1 MQSPFPHLLEEF
13 VVVTAPLDWVER
25 VMTEEALMKRWMS
38 PAVQFTPL
46 DGWQFERGARWRLRL
61 TGVGPLLEAGYVVV
75 ERRPGLVLWAFDGF
89 WEGFDAWQWLPW
101 QERSD
106 QTLIHNRVEYRL
118 RVPGL
123 DLIWPLTVAPLMKLD
138 AQAQMVRLRQ
148 VCEQREAVQFQP

>member
-1 MQSPFPHLLEEF
+1 MEAAFPHLLEEF
-13 VVVTAPLDWVER
+13 VVVNATMDRVET
-25 VMTEEALMKRWMS
+25 VMTDETLMKRWMS

-46 DGWQFERGARWRLRL
+46 DGWNFATGARWRLRL
-61 TGVGPLLEAGYVVV
+61 TGVGPLLEAGYLVI
-75 ERRPGLVLWAFDGF
+75 ERRPGLILWAFDGF

-101 QERSD
+101 QGNPD

-123 DLIWPLTVAPLMKLD
+123 DLIWPLTIAPLMKLD

-148 VCEQREAVQFQP
+148 VCEETVVTR